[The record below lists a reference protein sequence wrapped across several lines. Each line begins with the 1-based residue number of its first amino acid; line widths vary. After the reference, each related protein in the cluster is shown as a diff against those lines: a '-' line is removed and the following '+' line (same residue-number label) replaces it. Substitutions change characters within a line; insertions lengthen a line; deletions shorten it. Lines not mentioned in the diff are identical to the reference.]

1 MNTSGS
7 FRLRPVQRVLR
18 TWDRISIYLPLVLM
32 GALALGTY
40 WLVRNSPVLSPQQT
54 AKAPKHEIDYFM
66 RQFTIKSFGDAGQ
79 FKSEVWLTR
88 NARRVNVKSIMGV
101 MMLAAAKGAQ
111 VEIETNGNDEEAA
124 MQALTQLIT
133 DKFGEGE

>member
-1 MNTSGS
+1 MNTSSS

-40 WLVRNSPVLSPQQT
+40 WLVRNSPVLSTQQT

-66 RQFTIKSFGDAGQ
+66 RQFTIKSFDEAGVLR
-79 FKSEVWLTR
+79 SEIQGTEARHFIDTDILEIDQPRIRSVGEQGWLHW
-88 NARRVNVKSIMGV
+88 A
-101 MMLAAAKGAQ
+101 
-111 VEIETNGNDEEAA
+111 
-124 MQALTQLIT
+124 
-133 DKFGEGE
+133 